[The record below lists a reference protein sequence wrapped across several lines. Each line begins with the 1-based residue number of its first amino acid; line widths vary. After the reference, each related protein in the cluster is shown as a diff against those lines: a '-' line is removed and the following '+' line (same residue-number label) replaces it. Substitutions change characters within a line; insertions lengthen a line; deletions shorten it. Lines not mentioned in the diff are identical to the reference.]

1 MTYLLSYYS
10 GLLPEALTIGA
21 IVGVLTGIVLFTASS
36 ASEGMHRVF
45 LGFLAG
51 GIIMGLI
58 QAVII
63 SGAAGVGGSSGLNP
77 LYQSR
82 VGNFGAVVY
91 RGVELTVQ
99 AAFAGGLFMI
109 ISLAPFRA
117 FKGALAGL
125 IIGTVAAVVAWGL
138 LQFINTAIPIVVFY
152 VLVLGL
158 VLFVI
163 ENLPRRA

>member
-10 GLLPEALTIGA
+10 GLLPDALTIGA
-21 IVGVLTGIVLFTASS
+21 IVGVLTGIIVFTASS
-36 ASEGMHRVF
+36 AGEGIQRVMI
-45 LGFLAG
+45 GFLAG

-63 SGAAGVGGSSGLNP
+63 SGAAGVGGDSGMNP
-77 LYQSR
+77 LFQSR
-82 VGNFGAVVY
+82 VGSFGGVVY
-91 RGVELTVQ
+91 RGIVLTLQ

-125 IIGTVAAVVAWGL
+125 IIGTVSAVMAWGL
-138 LQFINTAIPIVVFY
+138 LQLIGTAIPIVIFY

-158 VLFVI
+158 VLFII